1 MLGGFDLYLGISPV
15 DKYKDDFVAIISN
28 RVREDILGKDSGTTG
43 KQVISVESDYD
54 EEIEAA
60 STINLQM
67 KVKQIRKSSSRN

>member
-1 MLGGFDLYLGISPV
+1 MPTLLLCGLWETIFAMLGGFDLYLGISPV

-54 EEIEAA
+54 EEMSFTKIW
-60 STINLQM
+60 
-67 KVKQIRKSSSRN
+67 